1 MKQINIC
8 VRSPVW
14 TVSPSSPAAA
24 PQGIM
29 TMASLIRAYFKDK
42 GEDRD
47 EIITTIY
54 SHPSDAAA
62 PHVAGFKIIFL
73 QPDPKTGVP
82 DLEQLKAV
90 AGPKTAGYIVANP
103 EDTGVYNSHVKEFVD
118 YIHSIGGLCA
128 YDQANANG
136 LLGVTR
142 ARDAGFD
149 MCFFNLHKT
158 FSTPH
163 GCGGPG
169 LRRYRRTE
177 GSGEVSS
184 VSACGL

>member
-1 MKQINIC
+1 
-8 VRSPVW
+8 
-14 TVSPSSPAAA
+14 
-24 PQGIM
+24 
-29 TMASLIRAYFKDK
+29 MASLIRAYFKDK

-103 EDTGVYNSHVKEFVD
+103 EDTGVTT
-118 YIHSIGGLCA
+118 A
-128 YDQANANG
+128 
-136 LLGVTR
+136 
-142 ARDAGFD
+142 
-149 MCFFNLHKT
+149 M
-158 FSTPH
+158 
-163 GCGGPG
+163 
-169 LRRYRRTE
+169 
-177 GSGEVSS
+177 
-184 VSACGL
+184 